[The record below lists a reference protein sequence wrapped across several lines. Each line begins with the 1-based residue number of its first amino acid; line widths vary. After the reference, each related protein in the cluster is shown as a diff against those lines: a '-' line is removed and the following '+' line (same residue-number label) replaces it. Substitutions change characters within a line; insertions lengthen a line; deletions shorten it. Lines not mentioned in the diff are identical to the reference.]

1 MCWNGAKILIK
12 LIVKPKFLLLTDATR
27 YWVVKLCSKSVVVV
41 VVVSVT
47 VRLLLLLLGK
57 QTDR

>member
-1 MCWNGAKILIK
+1 MNGAKILIK

-27 YWVVKLCSKSVVVV
+27 YCVVKICSKSVIVVV
-41 VVVSVT
+41 ASVT
-47 VRLLLLLLGK
+47 VGLLLLLLGK

>member
-1 MCWNGAKILIK
+1 MNGAKILIK

-27 YWVVKLCSKSVVVV
+27 YCVVKICSKSVVI

-47 VRLLLLLLGK
+47 IRLLLLLLGK

>member
-1 MCWNGAKILIK
+1 MNGAKILIK

-27 YWVVKLCSKSVVVV
+27 YCVVKICSKSVVVV
-41 VVVSVT
+41 DVVSVT

>member
-1 MCWNGAKILIK
+1 MNGAKILIK

-27 YWVVKLCSKSVVVV
+27 YCVVKICSKSVVV

-47 VRLLLLLLGK
+47 VRLLMLLLGK

>member
-1 MCWNGAKILIK
+1 MNGAKILIK

-27 YWVVKLCSKSVVVV
+27 YCVVKICSKSVVD

>member
-1 MCWNGAKILIK
+1 MNGAKILIK

-27 YWVVKLCSKSVVVV
+27 YCVVKICSKSVVVV

-47 VRLLLLLLGK
+47 VGLLLLLLGK

>member
-1 MCWNGAKILIK
+1 MNGAKILIK

-27 YWVVKLCSKSVVVV
+27 YCVVKICGKSVV

>member
-1 MCWNGAKILIK
+1 MNGAKILIK

-27 YWVVKLCSKSVVVV
+27 YCVVKICGKSVVI

>member
-1 MCWNGAKILIK
+1 MNGAKILIK

-27 YWVVKLCSKSVVVV
+27 YCVVKICSKSVVVV

>member
-1 MCWNGAKILIK
+1 MNGAKILIK

-27 YWVVKLCSKSVVVV
+27 YCVVKICSKSVVVVV

>member
-1 MCWNGAKILIK
+1 MNGAKILIK

-27 YWVVKLCSKSVVVV
+27 YCVVKICSKSVVVV
-41 VVVSVT
+41 VVSVT
-47 VRLLLLLLGK
+47 VCLLLLLLGK

>member
-1 MCWNGAKILIK
+1 MNGAKILIK

-27 YWVVKLCSKSVVVV
+27 YCVVKICSKSVV

>member
-1 MCWNGAKILIK
+1 MNGAKILIK

-27 YWVVKLCSKSVVVV
+27 YCVVKICSKSV